1 MEKENDF
8 SLEMNEVNVDDV
20 EELEAAVA
28 LGGLGIIPGSSR
40 GCLYG
45 FVNHRDTSPAAIAR
59 AVVGHDALDGCAERA
74 EEGGATYREGRAGVA
89 EQPRRSRFARCLS
102 SISCGP

>member
-28 LGGLGIIPGSSR
+28 LGGTVKILAHFP
-40 GCLYG
+40 
-45 FVNHRDTSPAAIAR
+45 TAP
-59 AVVGHDALDGCAERA
+59 
-74 EEGGATYREGRAGVA
+74 
-89 EQPRRSRFARCLS
+89 
-102 SISCGP
+102 

>member
-28 LGGLGIIPGSSR
+28 LGGLGIFWLFPFSS
-40 GCLYG
+40 G
-45 FVNHRDTSPAAIAR
+45 
-59 AVVGHDALDGCAERA
+59 
-74 EEGGATYREGRAGVA
+74 
-89 EQPRRSRFARCLS
+89 
-102 SISCGP
+102 